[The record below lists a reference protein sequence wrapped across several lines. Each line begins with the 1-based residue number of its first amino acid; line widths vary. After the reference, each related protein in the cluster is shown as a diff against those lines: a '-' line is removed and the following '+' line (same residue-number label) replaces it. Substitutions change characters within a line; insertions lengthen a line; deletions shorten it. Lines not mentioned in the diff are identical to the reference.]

1 MDTSAV
7 ELHDIMGGLS
17 DIAFSMDSLCEV
29 LVSLE
34 EAYDM
39 TYDHTTQK
47 VVHIIGL
54 LLASMSED
62 LSDKIDEIDHFIIDN
77 KTA

>member
-1 MDTSAV
+1 MDASAL

-17 DIAFSMDSLCEV
+17 NIAFSMDSLREV
-29 LVSLE
+29 LITLE
-34 EAYDM
+34 EAFDL

-47 VVHIIGL
+47 VVHIIGRVL
-54 LLASMSED
+54 DCLSED
-62 LSDKIDEIDHFIIDN
+62 LSDRIDDLDHFIIDS

>member
-1 MDTSAV
+1 MDASAL
-7 ELHDIMGGLS
+7 ELHDIMGGIS
-17 DIAFSMDSLCEV
+17 DIAFGIDSLREI
-29 LVSLE
+29 LIALE

-39 TYDHTTQK
+39 RHDHTSQK
-47 VVHIIGL
+47 IVHIIGL

-62 LSDKIDEIDHFIIDN
+62 LSDRIDEIDNFIIDN

>member
-1 MDTSAV
+1 MDASAV
-7 ELHDIMGGLS
+7 KLHDIMGELS
-17 DIAFSMDSLCEV
+17 RIAFGMDSLREV
-29 LVSLE
+29 LMALE

-47 VVHIIGL
+47 VVHIIGRVL
-54 LLASMSED
+54 DCLSED
-62 LSDKIDEIDHFIIDN
+62 LSDRIDDLDHFIIDS